1 LINLIAEVEDIL
13 KLHIDQT
20 RKIVFT
26 GLSKTIQNEL
36 LDSILAVTQ
45 DLIQKEIAANETTDN
60 ANITLMDIDRNKK
73 VLGTIDP
80 SVPSLPIWSRAATA
94 SLCICKRYA
103 SVR

>member
-1 LINLIAEVEDIL
+1 LKNLIAEVEDIL
-13 KLHIDQT
+13 KLQIDQT

-60 ANITLMDIDRNKK
+60 ANITQMDIDSNKK
-73 VLGTIDP
+73 VLGTIQIDP
-80 SVPSLPIWSRAATA
+80 SVPSLPIWSRAATG
-94 SLCICKRYA
+94 
-103 SVR
+103 